1 MKILLT
7 TLSLLLCTAIFA
19 AEQDS
24 TGMEGDHL
32 DLNAVM
38 AIFQESESPED
49 FEKKLNTESTNV
61 NNLDLDGDG
70 EVDYI
75 RIVDNGDSTS
85 HVLTL
90 QVSINENESQDV
102 AVIELEET
110 SQDVVEIQIVGDE
123 DLYGENYILLPQS
136 AGKSPLV
143 VNVITWRAVRFM
155 WARNYK
161 PWVSPWKYRHY
172 PNWYKPW
179 KRKRWSVYHGHVSR
193 YNGHCRRVYARSFT
207 YAHNHHYHRTHS
219 ASFHNQHHNHKT
231 AAPSKESKSA
241 APNKSATPNQ
251 KTNVRKR
258 PGRKSTGGGSSS
270 RSGSG
275 SN

>member
-1 MKILLT
+1 MKAALFIA
-7 TLSLLLCTAIFA
+7 SLFLGSSVFS
-19 AEQDS
+19 AEPYS

-38 AIFQESESPED
+38 VIFQESESPED

-110 SQDVVEIQIVGDE
+110 SRM
-123 DLYGENYILLPQS
+123 L
-136 AGKSPLV
+136 
-143 VNVITWRAVRFM
+143 
-155 WARNYK
+155 
-161 PWVSPWKYRHY
+161 
-172 PNWYKPW
+172 
-179 KRKRWSVYHGHVSR
+179 
-193 YNGHCRRVYARSFT
+193 
-207 YAHNHHYHRTHS
+207 
-219 ASFHNQHHNHKT
+219 
-231 AAPSKESKSA
+231 
-241 APNKSATPNQ
+241 
-251 KTNVRKR
+251 
-258 PGRKSTGGGSSS
+258 
-270 RSGSG
+270 
-275 SN
+275 